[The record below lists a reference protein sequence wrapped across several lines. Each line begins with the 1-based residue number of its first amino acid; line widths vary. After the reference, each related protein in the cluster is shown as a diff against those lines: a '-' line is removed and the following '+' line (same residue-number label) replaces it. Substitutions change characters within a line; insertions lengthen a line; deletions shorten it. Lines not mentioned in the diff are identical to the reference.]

1 MRGVSERVGGR
12 AGWAAESSRGALP
25 FSGRPGTGPAPRS
38 PRRGEARRQLGP
50 PGIPLP
56 NSWPHPGGLQA
67 ERGGGVARGLLRP
80 GHAQLALFRAP
91 AAGGGRGRAEP
102 PGRAAGGPRGV
113 PRTKGDG
120 DGSSVVKTTCAG
132 GGPRS
137 GRGLGALRLN
147 PFPAAAAAA
156 AASALRL
163 AADDRAGLA
172 RSLLGAGSGP
182 QRAEAGRAPATP
194 LSRPSPPPAR
204 ASSCPAPFPPGF
216 PVDLPTHCYVRL
228 GGVGAPIRPDRSR
241 RRFHTP
247 PPLQLGFCR
256 RALRSLHAGERGA
269 SSRRAPAQVWPGLTH
284 TPPLGLDSLRT
295 LPPLPRARPSPVCTP
310 SV

>member
-1 MRGVSERVGGR
+1 MYSGRARVCPACARAWRRARDLAALVRARRSARPPAGAQHRLRPGVCMRGVSERVGGR
-12 AGWAAESSRGALP
+12 AGWAAESSRGAPP
-25 FSGRPGTGPAPRS
+25 FSGRPGTRPAPRS

-50 PGIPLP
+50 PGVPLP
-56 NSWPHPGGLQA
+56 NSWPRPGGLQA
-67 ERGGGVARGLLRP
+67 RRGGGVARGLQRS

-102 PGRAAGGPRGV
+102 PGRAAEGPRGV

-132 GGPRS
+132 GRPRS

-147 PFPAAAAAA
+147 PFPAAV

-163 AADDRAGLA
+163 AADDWAGLV

-194 LSRPSPPPAR
+194 LSRPSPR
-204 ASSCPAPFPPGF
+204 SSLRLLLPRP
-216 PVDLPTHCYVRL
+216 LPTWIPGRL
-228 GGVGAPIRPDRSR
+228 ANS
-241 RRFHTP
+241 
-247 PPLQLGFCR
+247 L
-256 RALRSLHAGERGA
+256 LREAGRG
-269 SSRRAPAQVWPGLTH
+269 RGTDPT
-284 TPPLGLDSLRT
+284 
-295 LPPLPRARPSPVCTP
+295 
-310 SV
+310 

>member
-12 AGWAAESSRGALP
+12 AGWAAESSRGAPP
-25 FSGRPGTGPAPRS
+25 FSGRPGTRPAPRS

-50 PGIPLP
+50 PGVPLP
-56 NSWPHPGGLQA
+56 NSWPRPGGLQA
-67 ERGGGVARGLLRP
+67 RRGGGVARGLQRP

-132 GGPRS
+132 GRPRS

-156 AASALRL
+156 ASALRL
-163 AADDRAGLA
+163 AADVWAGLV

-182 QRAEAGRAPATP
+182 LRAEAGQAPATQ
-194 LSRPSPPPAR
+194 LSRPSPR
-204 ASSCPAPFPPGF
+204 SSLRLLLPRP
-216 PVDLPTHCYVRL
+216 LPTWIPGRL
-228 GGVGAPIRPDRSR
+228 ANSLLREVG
-241 RRFHTP
+241 
-247 PPLQLGFCR
+247 
-256 RALRSLHAGERGA
+256 RG
-269 SSRRAPAQVWPGLTH
+269 RGTDPT
-284 TPPLGLDSLRT
+284 
-295 LPPLPRARPSPVCTP
+295 
-310 SV
+310 